1 MARAG
6 NEFLRM
12 STSPKPVVSRNL
24 RPDLIVVSSSGTAMF
39 SMLPQ
44 PRLRW
49 KQFLCGYGV
58 TGVCIGLLTLIG
70 VLRPHIITETVKQ
83 YHIVALVDNPPP
95 VNHKPAPI
103 RVIEQPRVVS
113 ELKDPIPNN
122 LRLTAP
128 KPKPQVQD
136 EVAPKVQLP
145 AEKAPIPAAR
155 PVIPREPVRTNVFS
169 TGSSAVPT
177 IAAAPSKVQTG
188 GFGDPNGVPA
198 SENRGRAVNIA
209 QLGSFDLPSGPGYG
223 NGSGGAKGIK
233 GVVASAG
240 FGNGVATGDG
250 SGKISSSRGTV
261 RQGGFGDADVP
272 AAVPV
277 RLKQVEPA
285 DKLTQVEI
293 ISKPTPAY
301 TDEARKLKIE
311 GEVLLEVVFE
321 ASGKLHVVRVVRG
334 LGHGLDENAIRA
346 AEQIHFKPA
355 QKAGQPADFTAT
367 LHIVFQ
373 LA

>member
-1 MARAG
+1 
-6 NEFLRM
+6 M
-12 STSPKPVVSRNL
+12 SSSPKAVAPRNF
-24 RPDLIVVSSSGTAMF
+24 RPDLIVVAGSEPSIIC
-39 SMLPQ
+39 MLPEPQ
-44 PRLRW
+44 WRW
-49 KQFLCGYGV
+49 RQFLCGYGV
-58 TGVCIGLLTLIG
+58 TGLCIVLLMLLA
-70 VLRPHIITETVKQ
+70 VVRPKVITDTVKQ

-95 VNHKPAPI
+95 VNHNPAPI
-103 RVIEQPRVVS
+103 RMIEQPKVVAQ
-113 ELKDPIPNN
+113 LKDPIPDNR
-122 LRLTAP
+122 RLTAP

-136 EVAPKVQLP
+136 EVAPKIRLA
-145 AEKAPIPAAR
+145 AEKAPVLPAK
-155 PVIPREPVRTNVFS
+155 PVVPRELVRTNVFS

-177 IAAAPSKVQTG
+177 IAANPSKVQTG

-223 NGSGGAKGIK
+223 NGTGGARGIK
-233 GVVASAG
+233 GVVSSSG

-250 SGKISSSRGTV
+250 SGRTSASRGTV

-272 AAVPV
+272 GPTPV
-277 RLKQVEPA
+277 RARQVESPA
-285 DKLTQVEI
+285 ERLTQVEI

-301 TDEARKLKIE
+301 TDEARKLRIE

-346 AEQIHFKPA
+346 AEQIRFKPA
-355 QKAGQPADFTAT
+355 QRAGQPADFTAT